1 VTRRRDVL
9 VCAILLAAACA
20 ETQSSPRRQLF
31 ADLQQRAVALDAAR
45 VSAEDLRAFEAE
57 RARADALAPD
67 APERG
72 EIESTARAHLET
84 AIARTE
90 TRQLES
96 QRLELERAL
105 ITREA
110 ALQRMLAARMAAEQ
124 SAGLAR
130 TRAIA
135 DAEVAR
141 ALARLD
147 QRPAQRPKLTR
158 EELAALAKALLTRAE
173 LIAFALDTADGAPH
187 EGELRTALAQ
197 AKAARTPDE
206 ALSRADAAHTLVLV
220 ALANLRK
227 ARGPSAEESASLA
240 DALAGT
246 GVSTTRTEL
255 GLTAE
260 LGAQLDVARTLP
272 ALCRLARA
280 FPHGNLVL
288 FSPGKPDART
298 HLAQWQTAGCEAAR
312 LRVEPVGG
320 HVQHSLVFPA
330 Y

>member
-9 VCAILLAAACA
+9 VCALLLAAACA

-220 ALANLRK
+220 ALANL
-227 ARGPSAEESASLA
+227 
-240 DALAGT
+240 AGT

>member
-1 VTRRRDVL
+1 
-9 VCAILLAAACA
+9 
-20 ETQSSPRRQLF
+20 
-31 ADLQQRAVALDAAR
+31 LQQRAIALDAKR
-45 VSAEDLRAFEAE
+45 VSADEVQSFEAE
-57 RARADALAPD
+57 RARAAALAPD

-84 AIARTE
+84 AIARAE

-96 QRLELERAL
+96 QRLDVERAL
-105 ITREA
+105 IKREA
-110 ALQRMLAARMAAEQ
+110 ELQRVLAARIAADQ

-130 TRAIA
+130 ARAIA
-135 DAEVAR
+135 NAEVAR

-158 EELAALAKALLTRAE
+158 EELTLLAKALLMRAE
-173 LIAFALDTADGAPH
+173 LIAFALDTADAAPLD
-187 EGELRTALAQ
+187 EELRAALAQ
-197 AKAARTPDE
+197 AKAARNPDE

-227 ARGPSAEESASLA
+227 ARGPSAEESGSLA
-240 DALAGT
+240 DALS
-246 GVSTTRTEL
+246 GVGLSTTRTEL

-260 LGAQLDVARTLP
+260 LGAQPDVARTLP
-272 ALCRLARA
+272 TVCRIARA

-288 FSPGKPDART
+288 FSPGKPDAAT
-298 HLAQWQTAGCEAAR
+298 HLAQWQAAGCDAAR

-320 HVQHSLVFPA
+320 HAQHSLVFPA